1 MSKGKPHREFTPVD
15 FATGWARPEGY
26 PPGFEQK
33 ILASDLDE
41 ERKTG
46 SRTRLLRIAP
56 GSFTTKP
63 FVHDFWEEVYLMKGD
78 LVVGNDDAGHGGET
92 FTAPTYAC
100 RPPAVWHGPFTTRE
114 GCVLFELHYYSP
126 A

>member
-1 MSKGKPHREFTPVD
+1 MSTGKPHLEFTPVD
-15 FATGWARPEGY
+15 LTTGWAPPEGY

-41 ERKTG
+41 ARKTG
-46 SRTRLLRIAP
+46 SRSRLMRIAP

-63 FVHDFWEEVYLMKGD
+63 FVHDFWEEVYLIKGD
-78 LVVGNDDAGHGGET
+78 LVVGNDESGKGGET

-100 RPPAVWHGPFTTRE
+100 RPPAVWHGPFTSRE
-114 GCVLFELHYYSP
+114 GCLLFELHFYSR